1 MQRTVVR
8 KIHKIHV
15 TFVSH
20 TYDLINVRLVT
31 IADYS
36 TLALTYIRSELYGLL
51 IGLRFSSAAY
61 LSAYVSVR
69 FVRPTSSFG
78 WYLDT
83 SYFFLRMVSGYVL
96 LLPSDGIY
104 GVLF

>member
-36 TLALTYIRSELYGLL
+36 TLALTYIRSELLLLIFVRSFYGLL

-61 LSAYVSVR
+61 LSTYVSVR
-69 FVRPTSSFG
+69 FVRPTSSIG

-83 SYFFLRMVSGYVL
+83 SYS
-96 LLPSDGIY
+96 
-104 GVLF
+104 